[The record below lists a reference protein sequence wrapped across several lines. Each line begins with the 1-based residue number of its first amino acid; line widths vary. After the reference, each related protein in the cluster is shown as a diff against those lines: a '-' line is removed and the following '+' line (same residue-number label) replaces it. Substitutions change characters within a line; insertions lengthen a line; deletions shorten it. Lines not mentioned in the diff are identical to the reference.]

1 MIQALGDPL
10 AAADR
15 GDAVFA
21 TQVFQDNTDFILGG
35 MVVARGAAR
44 RMSLI
49 VFSAADVCGPD
60 FCLIFASFDRATM
73 SRKSSL
79 LN

>member
-1 MIQALGDPL
+1 LCL
-10 AAADR
+10 R
-15 GDAVFA
+15 V
-21 TQVFQDNTDFILGG
+21 
-35 MVVARGAAR
+35 AR
-44 RMSLI
+44 RMSLT

-60 FCLIFASFDRATM
+60 FCLIFASFDRAAM